1 MLRSKEPSEAVLALP
16 YGSQELLLGRTMLSI
31 FFCVDQLTLED
42 NASLVC
48 LNLCTDLS
56 YILKYLSTFHSKVIE
71 RLVQARCR

>member
-1 MLRSKEPSEAVLALP
+1 MLRSKKPSDAVLALP
-16 YGSQELLLGRTMLSI
+16 YGSQELLLGRTTLS
-31 FFCVDQLTLED
+31 FFRVDQLTLED